1 MPDKLALDLS
11 DLGDD
16 PPVLAPPHPTREPLG
31 WPRRNLSE
39 RRQGRTDLP
48 AEI

>member
-1 MPDKLALDLS
+1 MRHESALDLS
-11 DLGDD
+11 NLAHD
-16 PPVLAPPHPTREPLG
+16 PPVLAPPQPTRESLG
-31 WPRRNLSE
+31 RPRRDLTE